1 MSCSVLKKRDIERNI
16 ENEEKTDMM
25 SVEKNAPPQISFRR
39 ALFTVF
45 LYIYLSFVDFMDQFI
60 FIVFICTRAIL
71 APFFG
76 CASDRYNRKKV
87 ICIGLFFYSLF
98 AFGCTYIP
106 KQGFWIFMLAR
117 LAVSAMA
124 ESCLTPVPSL
134 IADLFGPEKR
144 TRILAL
150 YMCTKAVFCIIAS
163 CFGTPVIN
171 LAGLNWRNAL
181 RITPGFGLFGLLLA
195 IIVMKE
201 PQRGGMEDDKNGDEG
216 TKLNCSCYTNLKQL
230 LKSCH
235 FLTFTAGI
243 LCYAYV
249 LGAKYFW
256 VPGIIRQARKDVPI
270 EVYCW
275 TTDCSYDDNLIFGI
289 IKCASDLIGIII
301 GTEISKRCQ
310 KKNPNVDALLCG
322 IGLFFCAPFFVLF
335 IFFVEINLPAAYNLV
350 SPELRGTAS
359 SIQILFAKL
368 IGKVGSIYFIML
380 ISEAILKHN
389 YTRLSSVQFALT
401 LAPLVAMIG
410 GIVFFTVY
418 LLKQKRAAKPGP
430 EAVIS
435 QK

>member
-1 MSCSVLKKRDIERNI
+1 
-16 ENEEKTDMM
+16 
-25 SVEKNAPPQISFRR
+25 
-39 ALFTVF
+39 
-45 LYIYLSFVDFMDQFI
+45 
-60 FIVFICTRAIL
+60 
-71 APFFG
+71 
-76 CASDRYNRKKV
+76 
-87 ICIGLFFYSLF
+87 
-98 AFGCTYIP
+98 
-106 KQGFWIFMLAR
+106 
-117 LAVSAMA
+117 MA

-195 IIVMKE
+195 VIVMKE

-256 VPGIIRQARKDVPI
+256 VPRIIRQARKDVPI

-289 IKCASDLIGIII
+289 IKCASDLIGILI
-301 GTEISKRCQ
+301 GTEISKRYQ

-335 IFFVEINLPAAYNLV
+335 IFFVEINLPAAYGFIAISRILQAICQVPMVNMKLNLV
-350 SPELRGTAS
+350 SPGLRGTAS
-359 SIQILFAKL
+359 SIQMLFAKL

>member
-1 MSCSVLKKRDIERNI
+1 MSCSVFKILFNLFFRSKNSQQCPEERDIERNI
-16 ENEEKTDMM
+16 DNEEKTDMM

-106 KQGFWIFMLAR
+106 KQGFWIFLLAR

-201 PQRGGMEDDKNGDEG
+201 PERGGMEDDKNGDEG

-230 LKSCH
+230 LKR
-235 FLTFTAGI
+235 
-243 LCYAYV
+243 
-249 LGAKYFW
+249 
-256 VPGIIRQARKDVPI
+256 IIRQARKDVPI

-289 IKCASDLIGIII
+289 IKCASDLIGIVI
-301 GTEISKRCQ
+301 GTEISKRYQ

-350 SPELRGTAS
+350 SPGLRGTAS
-359 SIQILFAKL
+359 SIQMLFAKL

-418 LLKQKRAAKPGP
+418 LLKQKMAAKPGP